1 VKTVVLLYDLES
13 DAQRDCAALVRGLEV
28 AGSCNKVWNVDAQA
42 KVYDQKRN
50 AGATSVIRRDVV
62 RIRSAPPPF
71 VRTNVPVPVLL
82 AGEEMLYFFP
92 DRVLVYTSRGV
103 GALSYGALNF
113 TRRETRFIEEGG
125 VPRDAKVVD
134 RTWRFVNK
142 GGGPDRRFTD
152 KLRVQLRSTKKLTS
166 LGMG

>member
-1 VKTVVLLYDLES
+1 MKTVVLLYDLDS